1 MHRAESGRSQE
12 WSLQLSSPNGLMD
25 GATLLTKTCDNMHG
39 ELPTREACLSLGV
52 EFLLEL
58 RHADFNIT
66 GLTTCAELI
75 PHGPKPP
82 S

>member
-12 WSLQLSSPNGLMD
+12 WSLQWSSPNGLMD
-25 GATLLTKTCDNMHG
+25 GATLLATTCDSMHG
-39 ELPTREACLSLGV
+39 ELPTREARLSLGV

-58 RHADFNIT
+58 HHVDFNIT
-66 GLTTCAELI
+66 GLTTCVL
-75 PHGPKPP
+75 